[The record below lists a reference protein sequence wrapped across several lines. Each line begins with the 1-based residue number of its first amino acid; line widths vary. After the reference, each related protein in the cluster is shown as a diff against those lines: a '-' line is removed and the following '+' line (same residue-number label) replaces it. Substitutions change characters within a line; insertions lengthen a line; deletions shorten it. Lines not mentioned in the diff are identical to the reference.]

1 MVKGCAQFDEYLTLK
16 EEKELN
22 LKQILSLAKN
32 RFHTIEQLSLSSN
45 IHT

>member
-32 RFHTIEQLSLSSN
+32 RFTI
-45 IHT
+45 